1 MHKHIES
8 TLRTFYTSKE
18 PQAVLEMYERA
29 MEKSLIELFTNFDIV
44 ASVKSDP
51 KSLPYQKEVVVRL
64 NCESYVQG
72 MFEYRRCYRK
82 IFKELLND
90 NVGKIR
96 FYVHIDTDNTP
107 VFNLGCIVY
116 HFRYFVH

>member
-18 PQAVLEMYERA
+18 PQAVLKMYERG
-29 MEKSLIELFTNFDIV
+29 MEKSLLELFAKFDIT

-51 KSLPYQKEVVVRL
+51 KSLPFQDEVIVKL
-64 NCESYVQG
+64 PYESYVQG
-72 MFEYRRCYRK
+72 MFEYRRCYK
-82 IFKELLND
+82 AIFKKLLNE

-96 FYVHIDTDNTP
+96 FYIHIETDNTP
-107 VFNLGCIVY
+107 LLNFGCIVY
-116 HFRYFVH
+116 YFRYFVH